1 MEDGGDYYYYDDEV
15 EANDSDYSH
24 LHTVCNKEAVRSFA
38 AVFLPVIYAL
48 TLAAGLAGNALVVAV
63 YARRVRLRTLTD
75 VCILNLAASDFLLLF
90 TLPFWAADAV
100 HGWRLGVA
108 ACKLVSFLYG
118 ANFSC
123 GMLLLACISVDR
135 YRAVTRGG
143 GAGGLG
149 PGSWARRRWLLVMVA
164 LWVGVAFL
172 GLPELLFSTIKHSPH
187 GPACTAVY
195 PHSLARP
202 AKAALE
208 LLEVTLRF
216 LLPLVVMAW
225 CYGHVGRAL
234 GRATWSRS
242 RRKWRALRVL
252 LVVVA
257 VFLLTQLPYTA
268 VKLWRA
274 LDVIYGLVTDC
285 QLSKNLDRALQVTE
299 ALALSHACVNPLL
312 YALMGVSFRAHV
324 LKLVKRVGR
333 WLGRHGTG
341 ELEGEGPAPVEMA
354 LRSQAQTQSQSG
366 SGDQDTSTFT
376 I

>member
-1 MEDGGDYYYYDDEV
+1 MEDVDYYYDDDDELGF
-15 EANDSDYSH
+15 NDSDYSH

-38 AVFLPVIYAL
+38 SVFLPVVYAL

-63 YARRVRLRTLTD
+63 YASRVRLRTLTD
-75 VCILNLAASDFLLLF
+75 VCILNLAASDLLLLL

-100 HGWRLGVA
+100 HGWHLGA
-108 ACKLVSFLYG
+108 GACKAVSFLYG

-123 GMLLLACISVDR
+123 GMLLLACVSVDR
-135 YRAVTRGG
+135 YRAVARSGG
-143 GAGGLG
+143 PAGLG
-149 PGSWARRRWLLVMVA
+149 PGPGPRARTRWLLVMVA
-164 LWVGVAFL
+164 LWVCVAFL
-172 GLPELLFSTIKHSPH
+172 GLPELLFSTVKHSPH
-187 GPACTAVY
+187 GLACTAVY
-195 PHSLARP
+195 PHGMARP

-234 GRATWSRS
+234 GRATWARS

-257 VFLLTQLPYTA
+257 VFLLTQLPYSA

-274 LDVIYGLVTDC
+274 MDIIYGLVTDC
-285 QLSKNLDRALQVTE
+285 ELSKRLDRALQVTE

-312 YALMGVSFRAHV
+312 YALMGSSFRAHV
-324 LKLVKRVGR
+324 LKLAKRVGR
-333 WLGRHGTG
+333 WLGRHGPG
-341 ELEGEGPAPVEMA
+341 EGEGPAPVEMA
-354 LRSQAQTQSQSG
+354 LRSRAQTQSQSG